1 MSLGR
6 EFDVHQPD
14 EIDGNFKMFTFV
26 STVFPQSI
34 RDLHN
39 LILMIEQELTV
50 NLNMLMYLMKQ
61 NNEKP
66 FCVNENGFIMVMKL
80 LHIEIAPLH

>member
-6 EFDVHQPD
+6 EFDIRQPD
-14 EIDGNFKMFTFV
+14 EIYVNFKMFTFV
-26 STVFPQSI
+26 STIFLQSI

-39 LILMIEQELTV
+39 LILMIEQELIV

-66 FCVNENGFIMVMKL
+66 FLCE
-80 LHIEIAPLH
+80 